1 MTDKSH
7 AKIGRRVKKSKLFP
21 LGWERVNEIDA
32 DEIAII
38 SLPGSNTDNSKKA
51 NGFAKMIEEMLTD
64 KKIPIYSVEYDTT
77 NRLSIADR
85 IALLKYYN
93 QDTSNNSYQHYHKE
107 DDGYIPNFIREI
119 YEQTL
124 APRLRDKNGNKVPI
138 KLASQRL
145 NKLVFVNHC
154 QGSTVSFQLE
164 RLMARDMKKLGYSK
178 SVQNYLLR
186 QIHNVDIAPVIPIG
200 KTKTTTF
207 KFASLSDDR
216 VTSVHTPLTQYVLDR
231 KKEHDQYLS
240 DISQT
245 ATPPNKNL
253 KPFVMNF
260 SLFRPTENETIFA
273 VNNMYPLEIRKQVNF
288 EEIEHTFDS
297 YSDKDDDN
305 RTKQGDQLSMTLR
318 TVINWL
324 VKHAKKNKDDLVEL
338 PDMFK
343 EPTLIPLLKRA
354 ENNRHYVKS
363 KEITL
368 LRSRKSR

>member
-21 LGWERVNEIDA
+21 LGWERVKHIDA

-107 DDGYIPNFIREI
+107 DDGYIPNFICEI

-124 APRLRDKNGNKVPI
+124 APRLRDENGNKVPI

-164 RLMARDMKKLGYSK
+164 RLMIRDMKKLGYSK

-186 QIHNVDIAPVIPIG
+186 QIHNVDIAPVTPIG
-200 KTKTTTF
+200 KTQTTTF

-240 DISQT
+240 NISQISPDKEET
-245 ATPPNKNL
+245 L

-273 VNNMYPLEIRKQVNF
+273 VNNMYPLEIRKQVDF

-324 VKHAKKNKDDLVEL
+324 VKHAKNNKDDLVEL

-363 KEITL
+363 KEIDI

>member
-7 AKIGRRVKKSKLFP
+7 ARIGRRVKKSKLFP
-21 LGWERVNEIDA
+21 LGWERVNNIDA

-64 KKIPIYSVEYDTT
+64 KKIPIYSVEYNAE
-77 NRLSIADR
+77 NRLAIADR

-93 QDTSNNSYQHYHKE
+93 QDISNNSYQHYHKE

-119 YEQTL
+119 YDQTL
-124 APRLRDKNGNKVPI
+124 APRLRDENGNKAPI

-178 SVQNYLLR
+178 SVQNHLLR
-186 QIHNVDIAPVIPIG
+186 QIHNVDIAPVTPIG

-216 VTSVHTPLTQYVLDR
+216 VTSVHTPQTQYVLDR

-288 EEIEHTFDS
+288 DEIEHTFDS

-324 VKHAKKNKDDLVEL
+324 VKHAQKNKDDLVEL

-354 ENNRHYVKS
+354 ENNRYDVKS
-363 KEITL
+363 KEVAI

>member
-107 DDGYIPNFIREI
+107 DDGYIPNFIYEI
-119 YEQTL
+119 YNQTL
-124 APRLRDKNGNKVPI
+124 APRLRDENGNKVPI

-164 RLMARDMKKLGYSK
+164 RLMIRDMKKL
-178 SVQNYLLR
+178 VNMNPDATR
-186 QIHNVDIAPVIPIG
+186 
-200 KTKTTTF
+200 
-207 KFASLSDDR
+207 
-216 VTSVHTPLTQYVLDR
+216 
-231 KKEHDQYLS
+231 QYLKPDNFKMLGMIVAIKLILS
-240 DISQT
+240 IAFLFMARVEGFTGLEAFLFYLVMFTLIYDVCSFYQVCLQIAQSIFIGFLLFMLLLMGGIFLFNYGFAFLANLSPST
-245 ATPPNKNL
+245 ATGQNISMI
-253 KPFVMNF
+253 VMA
-260 SLFRPTENETIFA
+260 LIF
-273 VNNMYPLEIRKQVNF
+273 MIPL
-288 EEIEHTFDS
+288 
-297 YSDKDDDN
+297 
-305 RTKQGDQLSMTLR
+305 
-318 TVINWL
+318 VIDVVRL
-324 VKHAKKNKDDLVEL
+324 VK
-338 PDMFK
+338 
-343 EPTLIPLLKRA
+343 LLK
-354 ENNRHYVKS
+354 
-363 KEITL
+363 TL
-368 LRSRKSR
+368 KKIHLVANILQYLRNLFYQN

>member
-7 AKIGRRVKKSKLFP
+7 ARIGRRVKKSKLFP
-21 LGWERVNEIDA
+21 LGWERVNNIDA

-64 KKIPIYSVEYDTT
+64 KKIPIYSVEYNAE
-77 NRLSIADR
+77 NRLAIADR

-93 QDTSNNSYQHYHKE
+93 QDISNNSYQHYHKE

-119 YEQTL
+119 YNQTL
-124 APRLRDKNGNKVPI
+124 APRLRDEKGNKVSI

-145 NKLVFVNHC
+145 NKLVFINHC

-178 SVQNYLLR
+178 SVQNHLLR
-186 QIHNVDIAPVIPIG
+186 QIHNVDIAPVTPIG

-216 VTSVHTPLTQYVLDR
+216 VTSVHTPQTQYVLDR

-288 EEIEHTFDS
+288 DEIEHTFDS

-305 RTKQGDQLSMTLR
+305 RTKQGDQLSLTLR

-324 VKHAKKNKDDLVEL
+324 VKHAQKNKDDLVEL

-354 ENNRHYVKS
+354 ENNRYDVKS
-363 KEITL
+363 KEVAI

>member
-7 AKIGRRVKKSKLFP
+7 ARIGRRVKKSKLFP
-21 LGWERVNEIDA
+21 LGWERVNNINA

-64 KKIPIYSVEYDTT
+64 KKIPIYSVEYNAE
-77 NRLSIADR
+77 NRLAIADR

-93 QDTSNNSYQHYHKE
+93 QDISNNSYQHYHKE

-119 YEQTL
+119 YNQTL
-124 APRLRDKNGNKVPI
+124 APRLRDEKGNKVSI

-145 NKLVFVNHC
+145 NKLVFINHC

-178 SVQNYLLR
+178 SVQNHLLR
-186 QIHNVDIAPVIPIG
+186 QIHNVDIAPVTPIG

-216 VTSVHTPLTQYVLDR
+216 VTSVHTPQTQYVLDR

-288 EEIEHTFDS
+288 DEIEHTFDS

-305 RTKQGDQLSMTLR
+305 RTKQGDQLSLTLR

-324 VKHAKKNKDDLVEL
+324 VKHAQKNKDDLVEL

-354 ENNRHYVKS
+354 ENNRYDVKS
-363 KEITL
+363 KEVAI